1 MNEVSAGGQKADIGH
16 GHVAVYLT
24 HPLFV
29 RMRRDAGD
37 VDAPGREVHE
47 EQNVVR
53 HQPTLSPHLRG
64 EEVRRCKDVH
74 MRADELRSGGGLL
87 SLRGRRY
94 AVTSQNVADG
104 LVTHLMPEV
113 G

>member
-1 MNEVSAGGQKADIGH
+1 MDEISARGEKPDIGH
-16 GHVAVYLT
+16 GHVAGHLNY
-24 HPLFV
+24 PRFV
-29 RMRRDAGD
+29 WMRRDAGD
-37 VDAPGREVHE
+37 VDAPGREVNE

-74 MRADELRSGGGLL
+74 MRADELRPGGGLL

-94 AVTSQNVADG
+94 AVTSQGVADG